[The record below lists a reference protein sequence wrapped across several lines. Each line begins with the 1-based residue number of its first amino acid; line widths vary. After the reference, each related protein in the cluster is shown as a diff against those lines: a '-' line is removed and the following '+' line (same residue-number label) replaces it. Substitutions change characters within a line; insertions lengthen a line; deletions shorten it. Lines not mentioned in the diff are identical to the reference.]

1 MHKSSNEDLRNDQR
15 VMSVILKIH
24 LQVTK
29 NMFNLLFRI
38 EPVLKV
44 TFFENFYWHEE
55 KGKCCLQ

>member
-1 MHKSSNEDLRNDQR
+1 MHKWSNEDLRIDQR

-44 TFFENFYWHEE
+44 TFFENFYW
-55 KGKCCLQ
+55 Q